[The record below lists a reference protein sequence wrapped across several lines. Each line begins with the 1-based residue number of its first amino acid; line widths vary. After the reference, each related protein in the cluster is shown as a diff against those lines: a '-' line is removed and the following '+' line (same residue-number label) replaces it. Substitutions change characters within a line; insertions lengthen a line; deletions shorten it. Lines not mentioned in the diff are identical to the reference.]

1 MCREPRAWHLMRGLV
16 HAGFANF
23 GLLFNVMLRDQ
34 QLPEELKSEL
44 RKLTSPEAGG
54 ERRDAVEGGSL
65 QT

>member
-1 MCREPRAWHLMRGLV
+1 MRGLV
-16 HAGFANF
+16 HAGSADFR
-23 GLLFNVMLRDQ
+23 LLYNVMLRDQ